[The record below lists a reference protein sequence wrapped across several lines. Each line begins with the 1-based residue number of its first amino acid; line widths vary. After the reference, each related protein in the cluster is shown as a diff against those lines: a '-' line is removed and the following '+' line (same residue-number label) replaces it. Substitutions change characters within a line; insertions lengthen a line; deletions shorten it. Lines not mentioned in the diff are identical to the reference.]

1 MSVLNSWHVRISIS
15 IIGLFRDIAASLVP
29 ESNPGDF
36 NQAMME
42 LGARIC
48 TPQNPDC
55 DKCPISNDCKALNQL
70 KYAKELSKDGFFD
83 EKKNKRKTADTEHG
97 KLERSSACYT
107 TALIALQL
115 DCSVCQELPNDL
127 NEAAY
132 SVTRYP
138 LKVDKKPPRDEGK

>member
-1 MSVLNSWHVRISIS
+1 M
-15 IIGLFRDIAASLVP
+15 VP

-70 KYAKELSKDGFFD
+70 KYVKELSKNGFFD
-83 EKKNKRKTADTEHG
+83 EKKKKRKTVDSEHG
-97 KLERSSACYT
+97 KPEKNSACGVYN
-107 TALIALQL
+107 AYGSFFS
-115 DCSVCQELPNDL
+115 DCSVCHALSDDL
-127 NEAAY
+127 DEAAY
-132 SVTRYP
+132 AVTRYP
-138 LKVDKKPPRDEGK
+138 LKVDKKPPRDEGKKSSAL